1 MWRDW
6 DRERLRHVSA
16 SLRCLP
22 QTKPHEHERWCL
34 SLRCCSK
41 LPYTGWLKQQKSQV
55 KGPAGLVSGESQF
68 SGSWAAGFL
77 LWPLMTEE
85 AKELHPQDLIPS
97 QRSHLQTPSPWLL
110 GFQRMHLVEGRGSR
124 TFSHLDGEVS
134 SLSLY
139 QRLVFHKLMWQ
150 TYILISP

>member
-77 LWPLMTEE
+77 LWPLMTVGEVGKGNMKKSWNYVLWCQSVQGVKASSGKRYE
-85 AKELHPQDLIPS
+85 APATLLCS
-97 QRSHLQTPSPWLL
+97 LSHWVPSPSLK
-110 GFQRMHLVEGRGSR
+110 GFFL
-124 TFSHLDGEVS
+124 T
-134 SLSLY
+134 SLKGH
-139 QRLVFHKLMWQ
+139 R
-150 TYILISP
+150 